1 MSEGSAQPR
10 QLAVDVCYQVL
21 VKGAS
26 LTESLESQLSNIESD
41 RDRGLCSE
49 LCYGF
54 CRYYFVLDTILNKRL
69 QKPLKRR
76 DIDVEIILILGLY
89 QIRFMRVSDHA
100 AVNESVKLLRKIGKN
115 WAKGLVNAVLR
126 SYIRDNE
133 KTPDLSSLS
142 ETEHVSAYPEWMQK
156 KLASDWSE
164 KAEQIF
170 AAGNQQAPMVL
181 RVDDNKITQEDVL
194 QQLADQEMKAR
205 PHEIVSNAIVLLQ
218 PVAVDRLPGFAEGLL
233 SVQDAAAQLAA
244 QVLECQSGM
253 RVLDACAAP
262 GGKTLHILQSSP
274 NLQVVALDKDAHRL
288 HRVNENLTRGNASA
302 QVICADAATTEDW
315 FDGTQFDR
323 ILLDAP
329 CSASGIIRRHPDI
342 RLLRKAGDV
351 GSLAKQQWDL
361 LNALW
366 PLLKEGGRMVYST
379 CSIFKDENE
388 HQIER
393 FIQSQ
398 DNCVEQPLNEV
409 QWGESRPY
417 GRQILPGFDDMDG
430 FYYACLVKPCSTKE
444 TKESHE
450 DL

>member
-1 MSEGSAQPR
+1 MSEGSALPR
-10 QLAVDVCYQVL
+10 QLAIDICYQVL

-26 LTESLESQLSNIESD
+26 LTESLENQLIKIESD
-41 RDRGLCSE
+41 RDRGFCSE

-54 CRYYFVLDTILNKRL
+54 CRYYFVLDASLKKRL

-126 SYIRDNE
+126 SYIRDNAE
-133 KTPDLSSLS
+133 NPDLSLLA
-142 ETEHVSAYPEWMQK
+142 ETEQANAYPEWVQK
-156 KLASDWSE
+156 RLGSDWP
-164 KAEQIF
+164 KQTAKIF

-181 RVDDNKITQEDVL
+181 RVDENKISQELVL
-194 QQLADQEMKAR
+194 QHLADQSMEAR
-205 PHEIVSNAIVLLQ
+205 PHAIVKNAIVLLQ
-218 PVAVDRLPGFAEGLL
+218 PVAVDRLPGFAEGTL

-244 QVLECQSGM
+244 QVLECQPGM

-262 GGKTLHILQSSP
+262 GGKTLHILQSAP
-274 NLQVVALDKDAHRL
+274 NLKVVALDKDAHRL
-288 HRVNENLTRGNASA
+288 QRVDENLNRGNTSA
-302 QVICADAATTEDW
+302 QVICADAVETEDW
-315 FDGTQFDR
+315 FDGEKFDR

-351 GSLAKQQWDL
+351 GSLVKQQWDL
-361 LNALW
+361 LNSLW

-393 FIQSQ
+393 FVQSQ

-409 QWGESRPY
+409 QWGEIRPY

-430 FYYACLVKPCSTKE
+430 FYYACLVKPHSIKE
-444 TKESHE
+444 Q
-450 DL
+450 